1 MKLISTH
8 AVLCA
13 AAAISLLAANITF
26 AADSEA
32 LVLSL
37 PAPTLKGT
45 PEQLPTG
52 PGIEANSDK
61 APAAL
66 QIAKGA
72 KNVAL
77 DKPVKTSVNPFT
89 GEPSQ
94 LTDGKKEAFDYDTVE
109 MKKGSQWVQVD
120 LGEAFNIQ
128 AIAIWHDHR
137 YIQVMHDVIVQVSN
151 DPQFTNNVTTL
162 FNNDTDNSSGLG
174 VGTDREY
181 FERHFGRVF
190 DGKNTKARYVRGYTK
205 GSHLSALNCWQE
217 IEVYALP
224 DAPKPKAAISTP
236 TTPATPTLTELQP
249 PAESPTAPPVVA
261 STSVDSQ
268 QAAQTSIQTT
278 AAQTAPAP
286 ESISSTSVQSAAQV
300 AGTVASTDRPSWLRL
315 GVWAGLTLLITAL
328 VIVYATRH
336 SHAAPLAKAK

>member
-1 MKLISTH
+1 MKMIFAYDIVRS
-8 AVLCA
+8 V
-13 AAAISLLAANITF
+13 AAIALLATNLSI
-26 AADSEA
+26 AADAPDKEA
-32 LVLSL
+32 LVLQL

-52 PGIEANSDK
+52 PGIEANTDK
-61 APAAL
+61 PGAAFML
-66 QIAKGA
+66 AKGA

-89 GEPSQ
+89 GEANQ

-120 LGEAFNIQ
+120 LGEASNIQ

-137 YIQVMHDVIVQVSN
+137 YIQVMHDVVVQVSD
-151 DPQFTNNVTTL
+151 DPEFKTGVTTL

-181 FERHFGRVF
+181 FERHWGRVF
-190 DGKNTKARYVRGYTK
+190 DGKSTKARYVRGYTK

-224 DAPKPKAAISTP
+224 
-236 TTPATPTLTELQP
+236 
-249 PAESPTAPPVVA
+249 
-261 STSVDSQ
+261 
-268 QAAQTSIQTT
+268 
-278 AAQTAPAP
+278 
-286 ESISSTSVQSAAQV
+286 
-300 AGTVASTDRPSWLRL
+300 
-315 GVWAGLTLLITAL
+315 
-328 VIVYATRH
+328 
-336 SHAAPLAKAK
+336 AK

>member
-1 MKLISTH
+1 MKLISAH
-8 AVLCA
+8 NILCSV
-13 AAAISLLAANITF
+13 AAISLLTANITL
-26 AADSEA
+26 AADTEV

-61 APAAL
+61 APATPL
-66 QIAKGA
+66 IAKGA

-77 DKPVKTSVNPFT
+77 DKAVKTSVNPFT

-94 LTDGKKEAFDYDTVE
+94 ITDGKKEAFDYDTVE

-120 LGEAFNIQ
+120 LGAAFNIQ

-137 YIQVMHDVIVQVSN
+137 YIQVMHDVVVQVSD
-151 DPQFTNNVTTL
+151 DPEFKTGVTTL

-181 FERHFGRVF
+181 FERHWGRVF

-224 DAPKPKAAISTP
+224 
-236 TTPATPTLTELQP
+236 
-249 PAESPTAPPVVA
+249 
-261 STSVDSQ
+261 
-268 QAAQTSIQTT
+268 
-278 AAQTAPAP
+278 
-286 ESISSTSVQSAAQV
+286 
-300 AGTVASTDRPSWLRL
+300 
-315 GVWAGLTLLITAL
+315 
-328 VIVYATRH
+328 
-336 SHAAPLAKAK
+336 AK